1 MVCELYLNKAVILRR
16 VMGRQRV
23 ALVIQAAVGDLTREA
38 VERGG
43 RGRKP
48 ARKPWKGARCRLM
61 ETWLGL
67 LTSQAGVHLEVR
79 VW

>member
-23 ALVIQAAVGDLTREA
+23 ALVIQATVGDLTREA

-48 ARKPWKGARCRLM
+48 ARKLWNGARCWRT

-67 LTSQAGVHLEVR
+67 FTLR
-79 VW
+79 